1 MSDTMILGL
10 DALPPASPATEPKR
24 LNVGCGRNIREGWV
38 NLDGTAGP
46 GVDVVADL
54 ELCGGAAII
63 NDRTGGVIDFEKLPF
78 DDATF
83 DEFLLSHVLEH
94 IRNVYP
100 LMQELYRVAKPNA
113 LMTIRVPYGSS
124 DDAWEDQTHVRA
136 YFLQSFGFFGQ
147 PYHWKVGDA
156 TYGYKADWKA
166 EQITLLIPQTI
177 LNECVGGNAQ
187 IDFDRLNKRVRHERN
202 IIREMVCTLR
212 KVDPPRPPDR
222 SLVAVP
228 PIKIEAVQ

>member
-10 DALPPASPATEPKR
+10 DDLPPVTPAPEPKR
-24 LNVGCGRNIREGWV
+24 LNVGCGRNIKPGWV
-38 NLDGTAGP
+38 NIDGTAGP
-46 GVDVVADL
+46 GVDHVLNLDP
-54 ELCGGAAII
+54 GAVWL
-63 NDRTGGVIDFEKLPF
+63 GLPF

-100 LMQELYRVAKPNA
+100 LMTELWRVAKPNA

-136 YFLQSFGFFGQ
+136 YFLQSWGFLGQ

-166 EQITLLIPQTI
+166 EQITLLIAQSI
-177 LNECVGGNAQ
+177 LDEMKVDDKVDIG
-187 IDFDRLNKRVRHERN
+187 ILNKRVRHERN
-202 IIREMVCTLR
+202 IVREMVCTLR